1 MGVGRKGSLRDVDGD
16 IRAKSPPVGCP
27 LCDESFLRR
36 VGRSDAL
43 RMVGLA
49 LSAIA
54 IASVGL
60 MDDRWS
66 DTSSCVRFLEFLVIK
81 SPMFRNAPHHV
92 TVEVSMLD

>member
-36 VGRSDAL
+36 VAL

-66 DTSSCVRFLEFLVIK
+66 DTSSCVRFLELLVIK
-81 SPMFRNAPHHV
+81 SRMFRNAPHHV

>member
-66 DTSSCVRFLEFLVIK
+66 DTSSCVRFLVIK